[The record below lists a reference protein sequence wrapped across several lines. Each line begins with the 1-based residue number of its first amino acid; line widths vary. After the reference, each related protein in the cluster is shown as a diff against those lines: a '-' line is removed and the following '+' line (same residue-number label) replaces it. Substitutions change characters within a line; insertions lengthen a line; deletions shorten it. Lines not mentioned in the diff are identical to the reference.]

1 MFYVRFLELFYTTLD
16 SVERAV
22 FVKKTALFLC
32 PCLMPSAVSGMVN
45 RRPQPDTILGGDVF
59 YPPDTYALCAT
70 VSGATTKSVSCGHPL
85 PAWLFVAEN
94 RCPQPDT
101 RCLRCRPGWCWMPA
115 ARGAV
120 RGGFCRIPAVTAV
133 LNGRPEDAD
142 LLVARD
148 TVTHVKV
155 SRAIAFPAA
164 WCPVEDTDLPS
175 RRVRHLPDTCR
186 LCFVQR

>member
-1 MFYVRFLELFYTTLD
+1 MFYVRFLELLLHYVRFCRESGLREED
-16 SVERAV
+16 
-22 FVKKTALFLC
+22 ALFC
-32 PCLMPSAVSGMVN
+32 VSL
-45 RRPQPDTILGGDVF
+45 PDAFGRIRDG
-59 YPPDTYALCAT
+59 
-70 VSGATTKSVSCGHPL
+70 KSVSCGHPL

-175 RRVRHLPDTCR
+175 RRVRH
-186 LCFVQR
+186 

>member
-1 MFYVRFLELFYTTLD
+1 MFYVRFLELLLHYVRFCRESGLREED
-16 SVERAV
+16 
-22 FVKKTALFLC
+22 ALFFVSL
-32 PCLMPSAVSGMVN
+32 PDAFGRIRDGKSVSSAGHH
-45 RRPQPDTILGGDVF
+45 IGGDVF
-59 YPPDTYALCAT
+59 YPPDTYALCAA
-70 VSGATTKSVSCGHPL
+70 VSGATSKSVSCGHPL

-120 RGGFCRIPAVTAV
+120 RGGFWRIPAVTAV

-148 TVTHVKV
+148 TFTCVKV

-175 RRVRHLPDTCR
+175 RRVRH
-186 LCFVQR
+186 

>member
-1 MFYVRFLELFYTTLD
+1 MGGNAPESDCARGYFGGKIV
-16 SVERAV
+16 
-22 FVKKTALFLC
+22 
-32 PCLMPSAVSGMVN
+32 
-45 RRPQPDTILGGDVF
+45 ILGGFAPEISTVSK
-59 YPPDTYALCAT
+59 PPKLGGHAPEHP
-70 VSGATTKSVSCGHPL
+70 VSGATSKSVSCGHPL

-175 RRVRHLPDTCR
+175 RHVRH
-186 LCFVQR
+186 

>member
-45 RRPQPDTILGGDVF
+45 RCPQPDTILGGMSF
-59 YPPDTYALCAT
+59 IPPDTYALCAA
-70 VSGATTKSVSCGHPL
+70 VSGATSKSVSCGHPL

-175 RRVRHLPDTCR
+175 RHVRH
-186 LCFVQR
+186 